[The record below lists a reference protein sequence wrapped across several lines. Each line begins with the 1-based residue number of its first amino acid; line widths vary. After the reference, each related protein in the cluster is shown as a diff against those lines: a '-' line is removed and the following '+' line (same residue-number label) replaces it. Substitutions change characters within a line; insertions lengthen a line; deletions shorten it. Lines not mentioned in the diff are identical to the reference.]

1 MGKRG
6 RKRKHYFGPEEEDAV
21 IRYME
26 CDDQYEKEVIYNI
39 WLHKVFVKMVDSLI
53 RTYQL
58 QRDGY
63 THEEIHGDTLSHL
76 ISKMDR
82 FDPSADKKAY
92 SYFSAICKNHLL
104 GLKIK
109 EDKLNKK
116 NISFEDMYSS
126 FDEDEN
132 FSYTLP
138 ENEYT
143 TENLVDD
150 ICSEIKLELSIEG
163 VSKKK
168 MNDNERKLGLALIEV
183 LGNREEIFG
192 DMEGGSKYDK
202 NRILETIRNFTG
214 LSTKDI
220 RISMTRYKKLYGLL
234 KMDKIRGGYI

>member
-1 MGKRG
+1 MAKRG

-21 IRYME
+21 IKYLE
-26 CDDQYEKEVIYNI
+26 SNDQEDRNEIYNI
-39 WLHKVFVKMVDSLI
+39 WLKDVFIKMVESII
-53 RTYQL
+53 RTYNL

-63 THEEIHGDTLSHL
+63 THEELMVDTLSHL

-82 FDPSADKKAY
+82 FDVNRHKKAY

-116 NISFEDMYSS
+116 SLSFDDTYPTFED
-126 FDEDEN
+126 DEN
-132 FSYTLP
+132 FTYTLP

-143 TENLVDD
+143 NEDLLKD
-150 ICSEIKLELSIEG
+150 ICKEIESELLVEG
-163 VSKKK
+163 KGKKK
-168 MNDNERKLGLALIEV
+168 MNDNEKKLGLALIEI
-183 LGNREEIFG
+183 LGNWEEIFG

-202 NRILETIRNFTG
+202 NRILATIRNYTG

-220 RISMTRYKKLYGLL
+220 RIAMKRYKKLYGIL
-234 KMDKIRGGYI
+234 KMGKIRDGYI